1 MTATESLST
10 QASFDLIRSRFS
22 DPNFLNC
29 QGLGNEVPF
38 YVYAYDT
45 KRENEVRA
53 RTEQLVESSR
63 RGDLP
68 ARIVHFDLW
77 DIFCSICAYYEIF
90 DDLERMEAQQGDE
103 ALLQH
108 IQELAMPEDYVNA
121 MSEQFERAYGA
132 PTPGRDV
139 LLITGVGKAYPFVRA
154 HDILENA
161 QPVFSQ
167 IPVAL
172 FYPGIYDGQSLRLF
186 GSVQDGNYYRAFSL
200 L

>member
-1 MTATESLST
+1 MSHFRHVESASLEKLARALQLRPANIGP
-10 QASFDLIRSRFS
+10 QALPRLLAKSRAQAR
-22 DPNFLNC
+22 P
-29 QGLGNEVPF
+29 
-38 YVYAYDT
+38 A
-45 KRENEVRA
+45 REQLA
-53 RTEQLVESSR
+53 RQLVER
-63 RGDLP
+63 KRP
-68 ARIVHFDLW
+68 VQ
-77 DIFCSICAYYEIF
+77 
-90 DDLERMEAQQGDE
+90 MQGDE

-161 QPVFSQ
+161 QPVLSQ

-186 GSVQDGNYYRAFSL
+186 GSIQDGNYYRAFSL